1 MFSLINQLPK
11 LIVDCGANCGHF
23 SILVEICIK
32 YKFSSSN
39 AEYLLIEAN
48 PDLIDIC
55 AKNLKD
61 TKIFHRSKIF
71 NSLLGQKSGIG
82 KFWIN
87 KKNYLSSSI
96 EKGKSEYYININYL
110 DLNTLV
116 KDEIVDILKIDIEGA
131 EIPFLEGYSN
141 ILENTR
147 IILLELHNVSKI
159 YYVEKLLNDVGF
171 NLIYKIL
178 VNDNYL
184 IIMQNRNRLDK

>member
-1 MFSLINQLPK
+1 M
-11 LIVDCGANCGHF
+11 
-23 SILVEICIK
+23 
-32 YKFSSSN
+32 
-39 AEYLLIEAN
+39 
-48 PDLIDIC
+48 IDIC

>member
-1 MFSLINQLPK
+1 M
-11 LIVDCGANCGHF
+11 
-23 SILVEICIK
+23 E
-32 YKFSSSN
+32 
-39 AEYLLIEAN
+39 
-48 PDLIDIC
+48 
-55 AKNLKD
+55 
-61 TKIFHRSKIF
+61 TIF